1 MLRGILPDVNCEG
14 HFQVLLRVLHDEQRR
29 EYWHYLNLAVL
40 TFEEL
45 GLATDVSDER
55 LWGKCQQYEAVLV
68 TSNRNAKEADSLES
82 TIQRRNEADSLP
94 VLTLANVERI
104 RRDRGYAAEV
114 ADKLLDYLFSID
126 DFRGAGR
133 LFLP

>member
-1 MLRGILPDVNCEG
+1 MLRGIVPDVNCEG
-14 HFQVLLRVLHDEQRR
+14 HCQVLLRVLHDKERR

-40 TFEEL
+40 TFEDL
-45 GLATDVSDER
+45 GLETDVSDER
-55 LWGKCQQYEAVLV
+55 LWEECQRYEAVLV

-82 TIQRRNEADSLP
+82 TLQRRNTVVSLP

-104 RRDRGYAAEV
+104 RRDRGHAAEV